1 MAQTNLLVTV
11 REENAERFRRNFAAY
26 PDVRITLVTALPE
39 TLARLSKR
47 DQQID
52 ALVLDNG
59 LEGVYDIISD
69 LRPVHPRLLII
80 LVDEDADFAMPG
92 QADDISTNPFTDDD
106 LMRRINRHLSDR
118 RLETLRAD
126 LMPPVR
132 DFAKRLRKAIGEG
145 EKQEA
150 AVSACRDLGYDYV
163 AFYQI
168 ENLDPLQITRKSHD
182 SAIPLKM
189 DVPVQASP
197 DDVMSWV
204 AKTGQSRAATSGDE
218 PNHPLVR
225 AGRFSAVA
233 CTPVGTTSR
242 YGVMVACCDTPVSQ
256 QQIMM
261 LELVSAQL
269 AAMIA
274 KE

>member
-1 MAQTNLLVTV
+1 MAQTNLLVAV
-11 REENAERFRRNFAAY
+11 REENLERYRQHFAAY
-26 PDVRITLVTALPE
+26 PDVRTTLVTALPE
-39 TLARLSKR
+39 TLAKLSKH
-47 DQQID
+47 DQHID
-52 ALVLDNG
+52 VLVLDNG
-59 LEGVYDIISD
+59 LEGVYNIISD
-69 LRPVHPRLLII
+69 LRPVHPRLLIV

-106 LMRRINRHLSDR
+106 LIRRINRHLADR

-132 DFAKRLRKAIGEG
+132 DFAKRLRKATSEA

-168 ENLDPLQITRKSHD
+168 ESLDPLKIIRKSHD

-189 DVPVQASP
+189 DVPLQASP
-197 DDVMSWV
+197 DDLVCWV
-204 AKTGQSRAATSGDE
+204 AKTGQSRAATTADA
-218 PNHPLVR
+218 PNHLLVR
-225 AGRFSAVA
+225 AGRFGAVA

-242 YGVMVACCDTPVSQ
+242 YGVMVACCDTPVTQ

-269 AAMIA
+269 AAMVA

>member
-11 REENAERFRRNFAAY
+11 REENLERYRQSFAAY
-26 PDVRITLVTALPE
+26 LDVRVTLVTALPE

-59 LEGVYDIISD
+59 LEGVYNVISE

-132 DFAKRLRKAIGEG
+132 DFAKRLRKAVGES

-163 AFYQI
+163 AFYHI
-168 ENLDPLQITRKSHD
+168 ESLDPLKITRKSHD

-189 DVPVQASP
+189 DVPSQASP
-197 DDVMSWV
+197 DDLMSWV
-204 AKTGQSRAATSGDE
+204 AKTGQSRAATTGDE

-225 AGRFSAVA
+225 AGRFGAVA

-242 YGVMVACCDTPVSQ
+242 YGVMVACCDTPVTQ